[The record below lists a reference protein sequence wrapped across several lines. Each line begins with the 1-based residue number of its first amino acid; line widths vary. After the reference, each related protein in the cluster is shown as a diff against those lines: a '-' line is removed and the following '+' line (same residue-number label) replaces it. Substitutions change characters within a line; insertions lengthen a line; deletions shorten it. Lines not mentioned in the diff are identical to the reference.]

1 MKKGIETMNMGKT
14 VLAQRTL
21 INFCREHGYTDM
33 KFIGVDCISA
43 IDQDGTIRMLT
54 MSVAGEVIDVTPEK

>member
-1 MKKGIETMNMGKT
+1 MNMGKT